1 MTGKATAKPPDG
13 VRSTCHSPNAA
24 ASASVKPSNVG
35 TRKATT
41 PRWLAMVQSPPKSAL
56 YRHYSRVL
64 SARYSP
70 PGRGRLRTVRE

>member
-1 MTGKATAKPPDG
+1 
-13 VRSTCHSPNAA
+13 
-24 ASASVKPSNVG
+24 VKPSNVG